1 MITLFFVISLIATV
15 ILIVFAIRQD
25 SETLSY
31 VAAYVGVVALFFG
44 GCDAHLWYKVST
56 GHIIAEKIAM
66 YEEENEEI
74 ESSIETTV
82 LSYMDYEKSTFVE
95 LKDDEDII
103 NLVSLFPELKSD
115 TLVQQQITVY
125 LANNDQIKEL
135 KEKQINLSKDRWLLY
150 FGK

>member
-25 SETLSY
+25 SEALSY
-31 VAAYVGVVALFFG
+31 VAACVGVVALIFG
-44 GCDAHLWYKVST
+44 GRDALLWYKVST

-125 LANNDQIKEL
+125 IANNDQIKQLREQ
-135 KEKQINLSKDRWLLY
+135 QIDLSKDRWLLY